1 MNRTCFTKILNLNEI
16 NIMRVSSN
24 LKKINH
30 FRMKSIM
37 LVLLFVFISTVIT
50 FSQTMTA
57 KDSLKAKKN
66 APFIL
71 FENTTHDFGTIP
83 YKGDGSFDF
92 KFKNTG
98 KTPLIISNC
107 QSSCG
112 CTVPN
117 WPKDPIN
124 KNGNG
129 IIKVKYRTTRVGPFQ
144 KTVTIVSN
152 SSNSPV
158 VITIKGTVEKA
169 PEEKTVPTK
178 EETVPSINKVN
189 K

>member
-1 MNRTCFTKILNLNEI
+1 
-16 NIMRVSSN
+16 
-24 LKKINH
+24 
-30 FRMKSIM
+30 MKSI
-37 LVLLFVFISTVIT
+37 LFVLFIMVISTGIT

-57 KDSLKAKKN
+57 KDSLRAKKV
-66 APFIL
+66 APVML

-83 YKGDGSFDF
+83 YNGDGTFEF

-107 QSSCG
+107 QASCG
-112 CTVPN
+112 CTVPE

-129 IIKVKYRTTRVGPFQ
+129 SIKVKYNTTRVGSFQ
-144 KTVTIVSN
+144 KTVTVTSN
-152 SSNSPV
+152 GSNSPL

-169 PEEKTVPTK
+169 PEEKTVPIK
-178 EETVPSINKVN
+178 DETIPGVN
-189 K
+189 KTE

>member
-1 MNRTCFTKILNLNEI
+1 MFVLILTTLA
-16 NIMRVSSN
+16 SS
-24 LKKINH
+24 
-30 FRMKSIM
+30 
-37 LVLLFVFISTVIT
+37 VA

-71 FENTTHDFGTIP
+71 LENTTHDFGTIP
-83 YKGDGSFDF
+83 YNGDGICDF

-107 QSSCG
+107 QASCG
-112 CTVPN
+112 CTVPE
-117 WPKDPIN
+117 WPKDPIA
-124 KNGNG
+124 KNGTG
-129 IIKVKYRTTRVGPFQ
+129 SIKVKYATTRVGPFT

-152 SSNSPV
+152 SSNAPV
-158 VITIKGTVEKA
+158 VITIKGTVENA

-178 EETVPSINKVN
+178 DETIPGVN
-189 K
+189 KAQ